1 MRKNISQSTVN
12 CKLFS
17 LNRRGVSDWIQNIV
31 SLLLAGI
38 GLLVLFMFVIAQFGI
53 LTGGNRSEDSARLA
67 FKSFVLEL
75 DSATVNSEDHLIKR
89 MVPYVTEPYLMVFF
103 SGGVEGE
110 AGSVFLESFSGELQL
125 VLKKPL
131 YCGESSCLCL
141 YHGENKNRGWSELGE
156 MYTEILSDWW
166 ADIPN
171 ELIECTPVKSDYVV
185 TYTPPADSVNSMSLS
200 LRQTRIPEYTQS
212 VKSVGIPKTDIERS
226 ETIIGTNEK
235 NSIIPSDEVSKE
247 LSESVKSERDESL
260 RLFTSRN
267 FYFYSS
273 SVLMNKE
280 RRGFYYV
287 EKMIH
292 DGKIYLLV
300 IPENTYT
307 EERAKVFPG
316 VYGDPVETLKN
327 YISEGNKTQ
336 ILLYGGK
343 KFSQILDLYK
353 NKKTNADMLESFSHE
368 YLNYLK
374 NSPTEKLSEDSSS
387 PMFVEEGARIVRS
400 LLENTDEDF
409 ARYETV
415 SFFESVS
422 KVKIGAKGVLEV
434 LDTKKI
440 DDVRTSKYELYLAG
454 INNVNRVG
462 SSEYSMLKT
471 IVTDTRFWGTVLRG
485 HDREVPQQI
494 FQKLKSLSESSTG
507 MEQQRAY
514 YLLGLAYK
522 NYDYRELLDEKQE
535 ITKRK
540 YADAITTF
548 KASESIDSTT
558 DIAILAR
565 DEKNALCALEKE
577 SLGDDGVR
585 ACA

>member
-1 MRKNISQSTVN
+1 MWPRKMRKNISQSTVN

-31 SLLLAGI
+31 SLLLAGV

-343 KFSQILDLYK
+343 KFSQIL
-353 NKKTNADMLESFSHE
+353 
-368 YLNYLK
+368 
-374 NSPTEKLSEDSSS
+374 
-387 PMFVEEGARIVRS
+387 
-400 LLENTDEDF
+400 
-409 ARYETV
+409 
-415 SFFESVS
+415 
-422 KVKIGAKGVLEV
+422 
-434 LDTKKI
+434 
-440 DDVRTSKYELYLAG
+440 
-454 INNVNRVG
+454 
-462 SSEYSMLKT
+462 
-471 IVTDTRFWGTVLRG
+471 
-485 HDREVPQQI
+485 
-494 FQKLKSLSESSTG
+494 
-507 MEQQRAY
+507 
-514 YLLGLAYK
+514 
-522 NYDYRELLDEKQE
+522 
-535 ITKRK
+535 
-540 YADAITTF
+540 
-548 KASESIDSTT
+548 
-558 DIAILAR
+558 
-565 DEKNALCALEKE
+565 
-577 SLGDDGVR
+577 
-585 ACA
+585 